1 MKRKLGCI
9 LKTISFCGYVMADEN
24 VYCIFHYIVM
34 EVWFEK
40 YLYFLFNMFA
50 AMYVKCIQLSNSS
63 NLSEDLTTNNRVDQ
77 NLNISSN
84 LKLLMPDILPGIVW
98 MVGF

>member
-1 MKRKLGCI
+1 M
-9 LKTISFCGYVMADEN
+9 KTISFCGYVMANEN
-24 VYCIFHYIVM
+24 VYCILHSIVM
-34 EVWFEK
+34 EVLFEK
-40 YLYFLFNMFA
+40 YLYFILNMLV
-50 AMYVKCIQLSNSS
+50 AMFVKCIQLSNSS
-63 NLSEDLTTNNRVDQ
+63 NLSGDLNQ